1 MVRVP
6 ERLTLWRTR
15 LASGY
20 GTRARQSLSSRRTL
34 TESTT
39 CYSGGA
45 RPNNI
50 ARRLSLRS
58 LTDPHSVM
66 KLGARAIIAPV
77 YPRGLALPHETLFER
92 ADFLERQGQQRFLR
106 DFRLIHEAIAAQDT
120 TAGPRPYYFEMSVH
134 GIAFMEQVMTPAGR
148 AGDYDFVYLGNL
160 LHPVASA
167 LNLAIALLRGAV
179 ANLLIR
185 YELIHCTQLSLLL
198 RDYSRF
204 VMPQQAAPSRI
215 IGCPP
220 RASPRHVRGHPS
232 SVFRLRPAGSL
243 IRRARGPSCL
253 PPSCTDARSPAIRCA
268 RLRAGRRA

>member
-1 MVRVP
+1 V
-6 ERLTLWRTR
+6 
-15 LASGY
+15 
-20 GTRARQSLSSRRTL
+20 
-34 TESTT
+34 
-39 CYSGGA
+39 
-45 RPNNI
+45 
-50 ARRLSLRS
+50 
-58 LTDPHSVM
+58 
-66 KLGARAIIAPV
+66 IIAPV

-185 YELIHCTQLSLLL
+185 YELIRCTQLALLP
-198 RDYSRF
+198 RDYSRLA
-204 VMPQQAAPSRI
+204 MPDDAAKVRRLVDTLVRVSVTTAAEGMNDNPVAIMIELSRQLLWAFNHRD
-215 IGCPP
+215 PN
-220 RASPRHVRGHPS
+220 
-232 SVFRLRPAGSL
+232 
-243 IRRARGPSCL
+243 L
-253 PPSCTDARSPAIRCA
+253 PTLVSEALKNISAV
-268 RLRAGRRA
+268 

>member
-1 MVRVP
+1 
-6 ERLTLWRTR
+6 
-15 LASGY
+15 
-20 GTRARQSLSSRRTL
+20 
-34 TESTT
+34 
-39 CYSGGA
+39 
-45 RPNNI
+45 
-50 ARRLSLRS
+50 
-58 LTDPHSVM
+58 M

-185 YELIHCTQLSLLL
+185 YELIRCTQLSLLL

-204 VMPQQAAPSRI
+204 VMPQQAAEDRRLVDTRVRVSVTTAAEGMNDNRVAIMIELSRQLLWAFNHRD
-215 IGCPP
+215 PN
-220 RASPRHVRGHPS
+220 
-232 SVFRLRPAGSL
+232 
-243 IRRARGPSCL
+243 L
-253 PPSCTDARSPAIRCA
+253 PTLVSEALKNISAV
-268 RLRAGRRA
+268 